1 MEKALTMSKKKETK
15 ETKEYVIEKIEI
27 APSITRLPVPIYT
40 DILNDVL
47 KSENGFYKVSI
58 PNKKSMSIFVALQK
72 RIKKQNISNLKV
84 HIIKDSCYLEKI
96 S

>member
-1 MEKALTMSKKKETK
+1 LSKKKETK
-15 ETKEYVIEKIEI
+15 ETKEYVIEKIDI
-27 APSITRLPVPIYT
+27 VPSITTRLPVPIYT
-40 DILNDVL
+40 DILNDIL